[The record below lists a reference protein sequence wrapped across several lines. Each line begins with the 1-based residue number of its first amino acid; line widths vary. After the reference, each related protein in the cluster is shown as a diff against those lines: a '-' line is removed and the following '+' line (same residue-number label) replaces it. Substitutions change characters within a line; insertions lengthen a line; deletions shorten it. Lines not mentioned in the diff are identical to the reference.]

1 MKTLSFTRLAQA
13 DLLRLHEFIAKHS
26 EVSADRVAKQL
37 VKGIM
42 LLTKQPRLGKR
53 VAKGDGEDAPD
64 EIRDWMA
71 GNYVVR
77 YLIADKRVILLR
89 VWHQRGNWPN

>member
-13 DLLRLHEFIAKHS
+13 DLVRLREFIAQHS
-26 EVSADRVAKQL
+26 EVSAERVATEL
-37 VKGIM
+37 LKGIM
-42 LLTKQPRLGKR
+42 RLTKLPRLGR
-53 VAKGDGEDAPD
+53 PVATGDGEEAPD

-77 YLIADKRVILLR
+77 YLIADQGVIVLR
-89 VWHQRGNWPN
+89 VWQQRENWPN

>member
-1 MKTLSFTRLAQA
+1 MTLSFTRLAQA
-13 DLLRLHEFIAKHS
+13 DLVRLREFIAEHS
-26 EVSADRVAKQL
+26 EVSANRVAKEL
-37 VKGIM
+37 LKGIM

-53 VAKGDGEDAPD
+53 VSKGDGEDAPD

-77 YLIADKRVILLR
+77 YLIADRRVIVLR
-89 VWHQRGNWPN
+89 VWHQRENWPN

>member
-1 MKTLSFTRLAQA
+1 MTLSFTRLAQA
-13 DLLRLHEFIAKHS
+13 DLVRLREFIAQHS
-26 EVSADRVAKQL
+26 EVSADRVAKEL
-37 VKGIM
+37 LKGIM
-42 LLTKQPRLGKR
+42 RLTRQPRLGRR

-77 YLIADKRVILLR
+77 YLIADKRVIVLR
-89 VWHQRGNWPN
+89 VWHQRENWPN